1 MTENSCYTYFKIT
14 GNFDP
19 DVITQRLG
27 LIPDKIW
34 RIGDKRRNGT
44 LYDFALWEIGRCDN
58 YDVLVENQMHF
69 TIELLLDKVEA
80 LNNLKNEFDVD
91 FTLEIVPTVYS
102 DNPTPCLAP
111 SMKVIDFC
119 HITRTEI
126 DIDLYVMG

>member
-19 DVITQRLG
+19 DVATERLG
-27 LIPDKIW
+27 LIPDKMW

-44 LYDFALWEIGRCDN
+44 VYHFALWEIGRCEN
-58 YDVLVENQMHF
+58 YDVLIENQMHF
-69 TIELLLDKVEA
+69 TIDLLLDKVEA

-91 FTLEIVPTVYS
+91 YTLVIVPTVYG
-102 DNPTPCLAP
+102 DNTSPCLAP

-119 HITRTEI
+119 HKTQTEI
-126 DIDLYVMG
+126 DIDLYVMD